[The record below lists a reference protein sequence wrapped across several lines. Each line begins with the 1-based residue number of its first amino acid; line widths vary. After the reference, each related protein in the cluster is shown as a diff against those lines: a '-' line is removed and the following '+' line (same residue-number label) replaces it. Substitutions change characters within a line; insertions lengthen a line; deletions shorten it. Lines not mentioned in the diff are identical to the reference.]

1 MHRCAI
7 LDDYQNVALASAD
20 WSVLRSEVEIVVFN
34 EYIAGRD
41 ALVAALKDFDIIVA
55 MRERTVFDADLLA
68 ALPGLRLLVTT
79 AMRNAS
85 IDVAAADARG
95 IVVCGTGGIAGATA
109 ELTWALIL
117 SLVRNI
123 PAEVADMRGGAW
135 QKRLSVDLAGKRL
148 GLVGLGR
155 LGTRV
160 ARVGLAFEMEVC
172 AWSRSLTDERAA
184 ESGAKRI
191 ATLEELLGTSD
202 IVSVHVPL
210 TPGTRGLIGAAQLA
224 LMKPTAFLV
233 NTSRGPIVEEGAL
246 IAALE
251 GGRLAGAGL
260 DVYDQEPLPPDH
272 PLRRVERLIAT
283 PHIGYVTEETYRV
296 FYRDAIDDIAGWL
309 KGEVPRRIM
318 PPKG

>member
-1 MHRCAI
+1 
-7 LDDYQNVALASAD
+7 
-20 WSVLRSEVEIVVFN
+20 
-34 EYIAGRD
+34 
-41 ALVAALKDFDIIVA
+41 
-55 MRERTVFDADLLA
+55 
-68 ALPGLRLLVTT
+68 
-79 AMRNAS
+79 
-85 IDVAAADARG
+85 
-95 IVVCGTGGIAGATA
+95 VCGTGGVAGATA

-318 PPKG
+318 PSKG